1 MNCHETDATKRYPAT
16 LLTTQLAK
24 SVRPHRRRLWILMI
38 REHLILKIIITLDGT
53 YLDQRPPITK
63 FLDGWRRFA

>member
-1 MNCHETDATKRYPAT
+1 
-16 LLTTQLAK
+16 
-24 SVRPHRRRLWILMI
+24 MI